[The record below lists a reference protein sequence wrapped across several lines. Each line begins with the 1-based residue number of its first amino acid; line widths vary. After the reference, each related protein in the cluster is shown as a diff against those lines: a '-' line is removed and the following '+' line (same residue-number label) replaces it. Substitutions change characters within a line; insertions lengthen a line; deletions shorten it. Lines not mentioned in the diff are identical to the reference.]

1 MSEQLEDRVA
11 KLERQNRRLQFALG
25 AVVTVLLGIALA
37 VAFAPQRIPDVIEAR
52 AFHVRDQNG
61 ALRTSI
67 DLDGLAVRAPRREQQ
82 LASPHEPRRDRGPR
96 RERNDAGSHARGS
109 PRLLRRGRD
118 PALES
123 STVAA

>member
-37 VAFAPQRIPDVIEAR
+37 VAFAPRQIPDVIEAR

-61 ALRTSI
+61 SLRASV
-67 DLDGLAVRAPRREQQ
+67 DLDGLAVVDANETPVGLVTETD
-82 LASPHEPRRDRGPR
+82 LLRGVYGD
-96 RERNDAGSHARGS
+96 EHDAGSGS
-109 PRLLRRGRD
+109 NGD
-118 PALES
+118 
-123 STVAA
+123 